1 MRHIL
6 IFLLTLFIISCTQSK
21 TEDYT
26 TEKINNSTFLFKT
39 VDQRLVDTLKQKN
52 IDNKLILF
60 QIWDK
65 GQLKETSII
74 DENGKT
80 RRLKYYSNTNE
91 ETTTTYF
98 VDINDDNFKIF
109 PFNKDIFQF
118 YENHLILSDY
128 SVTND
133 SLTEIDI
140 FNYPIELSMFAA
152 TNGMIKFQSNKLQLK
167 PSSSVGDT
175 MRLLIYNPLTGKSDK
190 EINLLIN

>member
-6 IFLLTLFIISCTQSK
+6 IFLLTLLIISCTQCT
-21 TEDYT
+21 TENYT
-26 TEKINNSTFLFKT
+26 TEKIGNSIFLFKT
-39 VDQRLVDTLKQKN
+39 VDQKLVDTLKQKDF
-52 IDNKLILF
+52 DNKLILF

-65 GQLKETSII
+65 GQLKETSIT

-98 VDINDDNFKIF
+98 VDINDDDFKIF

-152 TNGMIKFQSNKLQLK
+152 TNGMIKFQNDRLQIK
-167 PSSSVGDT
+167 PISSVGDT
-175 MRLLIYNPLTGKSDK
+175 MKLLIYNPLTGKSDK
-190 EINLLIN
+190 EINLLIK